1 MNTTNK
7 QKILGGK
14 RIEGHINV
22 ANTGI
27 RSICLFPNGC
37 SNFMTPA
44 SPPVKKKK
52 KIILRR
58 WKWCTTTFIYI
69 MTLLGP
75 RVTLAINLWKLTGA
89 FTIKDIRCR
98 PSGVAI
104 VNHFLAQTD
113 SQGIS
118 NLKYVQLKVG

>member
-44 SPPVKKKK
+44 SPPVKNK
-52 KIILRR
+52 KINNSQMLEVVHNHIHIHNDIIGAMSHPGHQPLEAYRS
-58 WKWCTTTFIYI
+58 IY
-69 MTLLGP
+69 
-75 RVTLAINLWKLTGA
+75 
-89 FTIKDIRCR
+89 
-98 PSGVAI
+98 
-104 VNHFLAQTD
+104 H
-113 SQGIS
+113 QG
-118 NLKYVQLKVG
+118 YQM